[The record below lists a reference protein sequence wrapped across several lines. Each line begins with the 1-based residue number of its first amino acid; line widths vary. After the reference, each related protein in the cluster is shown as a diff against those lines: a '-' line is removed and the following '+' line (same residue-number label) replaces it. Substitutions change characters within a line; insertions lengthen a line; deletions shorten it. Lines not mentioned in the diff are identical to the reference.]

1 MIGKDGER
9 LEGSG
14 EQIGEAVDGAV
25 AGAEAQPGEAAADI
39 RDQFGDIIDDHAE
52 LDLDADDRLPWLE
65 SSDDD
70 YDDEGVDT
78 ARVFGFVLAGL
89 LALAALIWAIWWFS
103 HRNPDPALVADGSTV
118 AAPTEPY
125 KELPKNPGGKTF
137 AGTGD
142 SSYAVSQGQGRPA
155 QVGGEAPKPSVDTGT
170 PGAAGPAV
178 GVGVQV
184 GAFGSL
190 ASAEAGWNALVGK
203 SAALKGIK
211 HRVIEGSAD
220 IGKVYRLQ
228 AVAGDAAAADALC
241 GKLKASGISCQ
252 VKR

>member
-1 MIGKDGER
+1 M
-9 LEGSG
+9 
-14 EQIGEAVDGAV
+14 
-25 AGAEAQPGEAAADI
+25 
-39 RDQFGDIIDDHAE
+39 
-52 LDLDADDRLPWLE
+52 
-65 SSDDD
+65 
-70 YDDEGVDT
+70 
-78 ARVFGFVLAGL
+78 
-89 LALAALIWAIWWFS
+89 
-103 HRNPDPALVADGSTV
+103 
-118 AAPTEPY
+118 
-125 KELPKNPGGKTF
+125 
-137 AGTGD
+137 
-142 SSYAVSQGQGRPA
+142 
-155 QVGGEAPKPSVDTGT
+155 
-170 PGAAGPAV
+170 